1 MTTVW
6 KDMSREQRIDA
17 IRQDRSQNL
26 SYAEIAA
33 IYRTTVDAVSWV
45 VRRYIPELTRVYGNQ
60 LRPHRTPSIVTPI
73 AAARGVPNPLGHRR
87 EKTTKAWEDR
97 VVIPAAVNPIPFGKT
112 EGNVCLCFLPGQ
124 PNTSTGLVCANPVSP
139 GRHNKV
145 CDSCAEWFYSKAALV
160 VMKRRAVA

>member
-1 MTTVW
+1 MTMFW
-6 KDMSREQRIDA
+6 KDMSRDQRIVA
-17 IRQDRSQNL
+17 IKEERALNL

-33 IYRTTVDAVSWV
+33 IHRTSADAVSWV
-45 VRRYIPELTRVYGNQ
+45 VRTYIPELTRSYGSQ
-60 LRPHRTPSIVTPI
+60 LRPAPSIVTPI

-97 VVIPAAVNPIPFGKT
+97 GPVPSAVNPVPFAKT
-112 EGNVCLCFLPGQ
+112 EGNVCLCFLPGE
-124 PNTSTGLVCANPVSP
+124 PNTSTGLICANPVSP

-160 VMKRRAVA
+160 VMKRRTAA

>member
-1 MTTVW
+1 MSTVW
-6 KDMSREQRIDA
+6 KDMPRDQRIAA

-33 IYRTTVDAVSWV
+33 IYRTTADAVSWV

-60 LRPHRTPSIVTPI
+60 LRRAPSIVTPI
-73 AAARGVPNPLGHRR
+73 AAARGVPNPLGPRP
-87 EKTTKAWEDR
+87 EKASKAWEDR
-97 VVIPAAVNPIPFGKT
+97 GSIPAAANPIPFGKT

-124 PNTSTGLVCANPVSP
+124 PNTSAGLVCANLVSP

-145 CDSCAEWFYSKAALV
+145 CDACAEWFYSKAALV
-160 VMKRRAVA
+160 VMKRRAMA